1 MINKELPEAIRLE
14 QRFHIERIRQKYGHV
29 LSSHAFAS
37 LFLWKEQMKL
47 QIVPED
53 DAFFVKTGL
62 QGSDVWF
69 FPCGQKRDTLEFIEQ
84 HMDNPSFGMVYLRE
98 EDKCMLES
106 CFPGRF
112 FLFSYA

>member
-62 QGSDVWF
+62 EGSDHE
-69 FPCGQKRDTLEFIEQ
+69 KR
-84 HMDNPSFGMVYLRE
+84 MS
-98 EDKCMLES
+98 K
-106 CFPGRF
+106 
-112 FLFSYA
+112 

>member
-1 MINKELPEAIRLE
+1 MIKNELSEDICLE
-14 QRFHIERIRQKYGHV
+14 EVFHIERFRVNYGHV

-84 HMDNPSFGMVYLRE
+84 HMDNPSFGMV
-98 EDKCMLES
+98 
-106 CFPGRF
+106 
-112 FLFSYA
+112 